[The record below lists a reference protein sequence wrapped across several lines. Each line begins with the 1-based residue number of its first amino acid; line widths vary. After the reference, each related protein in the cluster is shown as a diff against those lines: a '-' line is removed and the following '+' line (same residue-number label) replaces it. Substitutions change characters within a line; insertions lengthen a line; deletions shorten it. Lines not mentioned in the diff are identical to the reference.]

1 MWATS
6 KSLLALTAADLMVRD
21 VIRLTEEMP
30 LRDAA
35 RLMLKNQIGG
45 APVVDRDG
53 RCVGVLSAT
62 DFLRLAERR
71 ADVTKPA
78 SPPLPIT
85 CPFQRKL
92 RVRDGQEII
101 LCTLPLGV
109 CSIQRRQK
117 ELDGEEWIVCT
128 QPHSVPV
135 DWQMVNV
142 EKLPA
147 DEVRR
152 CMTPDPVTVRPA
164 TSIRALARMMIDAHI
179 HRVIVVDEERRP
191 IGIVSSTDLLAA
203 MAYSGDEQ

>member
-1 MWATS
+1 MRATT
-6 KSLLALTAADLMVRD
+6 KSLLALTADDLMTRD
-21 VIRLTEEMP
+21 VVRLTEEMP

-35 RLMLKNQIGG
+35 RLMLENQIGG

-62 DFLRLAERR
+62 DFLRLAFRR

-85 CPFQRKL
+85 CPFQRGF
-92 RVRDGQEII
+92 RVPDGQEIT

-109 CSIQRRQK
+109 CPIQRKQK
-117 ELDGEEWIVCT
+117 EPDGEERIVCT

-135 DWQMVNV
+135 DWQMVDV

-152 CMTPDPVTVRPA
+152 FMTADPVTVRPT
-164 TSIRALARMMIDAHI
+164 TSIRALARVMIDAHI

-191 IGIVSSTDLLAA
+191 IGVVSSTDLLAA
-203 MAYSGDEQ
+203 MAYSSGEQ